1 MSDDIQ
7 VALGFLSE
15 RERNVL
21 SMRFGIGKKDSMKL
35 DEIASEM
42 KVSGERVRQL
52 ESLGLRKLR
61 AVLMDNGELDFHKLD
76 KIVSAD
82 LNGENEMSPLE
93 LTLILDSAN

>member
-1 MSDDIQ
+1 
-7 VALGFLSE
+7 
-15 RERNVL
+15 
-21 SMRFGIGKKDSMKL
+21 MRFGIGKKDSMKW
-35 DEIASEM
+35 M
-42 KVSGERVRQL
+42 KSPDGSGERVRQL

-76 KIVSAD
+76 KIVGAD